1 MSELRHVKR
10 SELTFDAYGGPPG
23 TAEIARLFGSRSPN
37 PTTTMGA
44 GNAVFEDCSIPWKL
58 LYDEVI
64 CVLEG
69 HFRLRA
75 GDETYE
81 CEPGDVLWI
90 PENTEIAYESD
101 GRSVIFYTL
110 YPENWR
116 EVHGIT

>member
-1 MSELRHVKR
+1 LESKRHLFRVGLEGR
-10 SELTFDAYGGPPG
+10 SKPRAANAACQRG
-23 TAEIARLFGSRSPN
+23 AEKI
-37 PTTTMGA
+37 TTMGA
-44 GNAVFEDCSIPWKL
+44 GIAVFEDCSIPWKL

-69 HFRLRA
+69 HFHLRV
-75 GDETYE
+75 GDEVYE

-116 EVHGIT
+116 DLHGIT